1 MKFKEFQQYEG
12 RYGLLIWQKDSTD
25 TKMFHGIIKYVTEDV
40 LLFRIKGIS
49 TKPVKLS
56 EIISFEEKIM
66 EPEVTEFRGK
76 KVIWDG
82 GILCHPEELRRRNE
96 INLKR

>member
-1 MKFKEFQQYEG
+1 MKFKELQPYEG
-12 RYGLLIWQKDSTD
+12 RYGLLTWQKKSKDR
-25 TKMFHGIIKYVTEDV
+25 KIYHGIIRHVDEDV
-40 LLFRIKGIS
+40 LLFRIKGIA
-49 TKPVKLS
+49 TKPIRLQ
-56 EIISFEEKIM
+56 EIVSFEEKIM

-82 GILCHPEELRRRNE
+82 GILCHPEDLKKRNE